1 MHAEQ
6 DSDRNTLGNK
16 EDFVRRSTFS
26 RTLTFSPETYHR
38 AVVQPL
44 EGLQRTFTEI
54 GNRIDPDAQ
63 YTNALI
69 DQYQKNSEGNE
80 GDLPLQTGFA
90 RKAKFWKVILLLT
103 VLSSFMGLVAAGFM
117 NATEEVII
125 ITKDLVSANTSSCCC
140 LILDRFPSS
149 TSHVTTNMTVTVETG
164 IPVRNGG
171 LAYREGLDCWW
182 ASSVTRPSTRAICLV
197 FSKISTTSM
206 WILSGRRSPS
216 SSPASPSAVV
226 LL

>member
-1 MHAEQ
+1 MHFDDDEEEPGYMTQLLRNPMHKDQPDAE
-6 DSDRNTLGNK
+6 RNTLGGK
-16 EDFVRRSTFS
+16 DDFVRRSTFS

-69 DQYQKNSEGNE
+69 DQYQKHSEGNE

-90 RKAKFWKVILLLT
+90 RKKKFWKVIVLLT
-103 VLSSFMGLVAAGFM
+103 IISSFMGLVAAGFM

-125 ITKDLVSANTSSCCC
+125 QAVYIFRFLSF
-140 LILDRFPSS
+140 LDWFSFLLSFSKGSEAIR
-149 TSHVTTNMTVTVETG
+149 HVRLGQRHVLWG
-164 IPVRNGG
+164 
-171 LAYREGLDCWW
+171 
-182 ASSVTRPSTRAICLV
+182 LV
-197 FSKISTTSM
+197 F
-206 WILSGRRSPS
+206 R
-216 SSPASPSAVV
+216 
-226 LL
+226 